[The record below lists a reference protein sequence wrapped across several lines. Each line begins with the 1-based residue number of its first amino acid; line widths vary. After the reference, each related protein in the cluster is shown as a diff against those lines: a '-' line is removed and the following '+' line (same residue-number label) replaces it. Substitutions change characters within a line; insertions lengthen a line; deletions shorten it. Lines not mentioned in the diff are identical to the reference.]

1 MDETVVDHLIGIFQ
15 RANGGYTISKDKRY
29 VVISGCEYK
38 SCTTKGLVFI
48 DTEAY
53 APIALIRHL
62 DYQPDKTDST
72 SQSDD
77 WLILSYAHDKY
88 EDLPKEFI
96 DAVDRVSTLSSDRT
110 KAIKF
115 KLLNSSL
122 EISAENPDQGSAKE
136 NINVH
141 YSGEE
146 LEIGFNSRYLL
157 DIAKQISGAQI
168 KFLLSDKL
176 SPSLIFDDDDKQAL
190 YLLMPM
196 HI

>member
-1 MDETVVDHLIGIFQ
+1 MAAHQRYEHHLSRICVG
-15 RANGGYTISKDKRY
+15 
-29 VVISGCEYK
+29 
-38 SCTTKGLVFI
+38 
-48 DTEAY
+48 
-53 APIALIRHL
+53 
-62 DYQPDKTDST
+62 
-72 SQSDD
+72 
-77 WLILSYAHDKY
+77 
-88 EDLPKEFI
+88 
-96 DAVDRVSTLSSDRT
+96 RVGT

-115 KLLNSSL
+115 KLINSSL

-136 NINVH
+136 NISVH